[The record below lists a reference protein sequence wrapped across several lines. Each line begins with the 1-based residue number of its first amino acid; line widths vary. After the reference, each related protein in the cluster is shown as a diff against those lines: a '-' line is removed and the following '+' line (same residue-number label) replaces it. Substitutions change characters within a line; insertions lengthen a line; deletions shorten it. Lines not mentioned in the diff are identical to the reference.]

1 MAAIEVIRDRLERSA
16 HLDVKKQIVELC
28 SIRDQLDCLIGTLA
42 TQLADSGGL
51 GDTRFTNPASWL
63 AAESNRAKGSVTRTV
78 RRARLI
84 DRFAGIA
91 EGVEDHTLTTD
102 HLDMLARMVPAR
114 RTVHRA
120 EMFDAHHHALV
131 QLAREHDYDDWI
143 KLCRAWVLLCDD
155 ADPHAKAPED
165 KDLGIDFTDH
175 LDGTT
180 SIGGLILTTDAL
192 VFKEAL
198 YRIADQL
205 RESERQ
211 EAGSD
216 SSEGERADPDVD
228 ADGDQLDY
236 TISEYTLR
244 PVLRRGHR
252 YFMARAISH
261 LAERALVV
269 PEAGKTPE
277 PLLVVL
283 MDSAT
288 FTAEKDRWALGGLPG
303 GPDPVFRP
311 GYTCQTLDG
320 DPIGPEQAFRIAL
333 DHRIARCVIHSP
345 SRRVDLGRTQRLF
358 TGAARDAVIWRD
370 RHCQAPGC
378 RRPARWCAVDHRTEW
393 QDGGHT
399 DSENGELLCPL
410 HHRAKTEARERERR
424 RQRDLAEYRR
434 ARELAEP
441 F

>member
-1 MAAIEVIRDRLERSA
+1 M
-16 HLDVKKQIVELC
+16 
-28 SIRDQLDCLIGTLA
+28 
-42 TQLADSGGL
+42 
-51 GDTRFTNPASWL
+51 
-63 AAESNRAKGSVTRTV
+63 
-78 RRARLI
+78 
-84 DRFAGIA
+84 
-91 EGVEDHTLTTD
+91 
-102 HLDMLARMVPAR
+102 
-114 RTVHRA
+114 
-120 EMFDAHHHALV
+120 
-131 QLAREHDYDDWI
+131 
-143 KLCRAWVLLCDD
+143 
-155 ADPHAKAPED
+155 
-165 KDLGIDFTDH
+165 
-175 LDGTT
+175 
-180 SIGGLILTTDAL
+180 TTDAL

-211 EAGSD
+211 ESGSG
-216 SSEGERADPDVD
+216 SSNDERADLDVD

-244 PVLRRGHR
+244 PVLRRGYR

-269 PEAGKTPE
+269 PEAGKT
-277 PLLVVL
+277 
-283 MDSAT
+283 
-288 FTAEKDRWALGGLPG
+288 
-303 GPDPVFRP
+303 PDPVFRP

-358 TGAARDAVIWRD
+358 TGGARDAVIWRD

-378 RRPARWCAVDHRTEW
+378 RKPARWCAVDHRTDW

-410 HHRAKTEARERERR
+410 HHRAKTEARARERR